1 MFGKFIMCFPLRL
14 TTTITV
20 VVATTTITNT
30 TLWKAC
36 TTIVKSES
44 VPEQKHQQHARILGE
59 KQRTLYTMPC
69 KNTHKCR
76 CYSSQIR
83 DILCV
88 RARFSTHTYT
98 TNSSQCLKYFEF
110 RSLYVS
116 MRSFACYFF
125 SSSSISVRFLLSTF
139 LNWDFGNIENSYQM
153 EKASNNIRK
162 S

>member
-20 VVATTTITNT
+20 VVATTTTTITNT
-30 TLWKAC
+30 

-44 VPEQKHQQHARILGE
+44 VSEQKHQQHARILGE
-59 KQRTLYTMPC
+59 KQRKLYTLPC

-98 TNSSQCLKYFEF
+98 TNSSQCLRYFGL

-125 SSSSISVRFLLSTF
+125 LFFIYFGSFPS
-139 LNWDFGNIENSYQM
+139 LNFFKLGFWKHSEQLPNGKGI
-153 EKASNNIRK
+153 K
-162 S
+162 